1 MLKESD
7 LKLKGV
13 NLYEDFPLITAKTN
27 SGKTTF
33 SVLELRH
40 ILQKHTKREIKS
52 TILITPY
59 RATYKQLL
67 NDKRFVEIT
76 EDISSYGCA
85 FFGQD
90 AEKVYVC
97 TYSRLCYL
105 LAKGIDLKDSLLI
118 WDEIH
123 SFVEYTTYQD
133 QMKYLVDFL
142 QNKDLFDTTICVGIS
157 GTPQVIMGAGFSF
170 AFDFVDITP
179 SSKSVLK
186 AQKGVIIDHG
196 SIESTVKK
204 LILDDAAKG
213 TLIYVSSATLA
224 IKIKRM
230 YEEKGLNAAFLI
242 SKSNQ
247 NYDSQSGLTYSQLLD
262 QQVFAGKNIFDWIAD
277 ESDLPHE
284 LDALIID
291 DAARDGINLLDPD
304 RHFNTVIVESTR
316 SDVIEQVRSRI
327 RHDIDS
333 IYVVF
338 NAKYRERLKSAAND
352 TIKFDID
359 FNKADRNPQM
369 LIDRYRDQ
377 SESIYR
383 AELSRKS
390 YNDDLKDGKATIG
403 RCDQLSLAAYRIED
417 RYIYNPF
424 ARVFA
429 EYAYSGYLEGTGEL
443 STCLKSMIEGNK
455 AFSVIAGSEWIED
468 LKNKDRLNK
477 IDLIELFHLDVK
489 EEWEITSDQLRKKLD
504 LLDLKNK
511 NRKKLSLAKSIEW
524 LDEHGIFVSK
534 PKRKQVN
541 RIRSTYYTIRRK

>member
-85 FFGQD
+85 FFWQD

-224 IKIKRM
+224 IKIKVLHTLSFWINR
-230 YEEKGLNAAFLI
+230 FL
-242 SKSNQ
+242 
-247 NYDSQSGLTYSQLLD
+247 
-262 QQVFAGKNIFDWIAD
+262 
-277 ESDLPHE
+277 
-284 LDALIID
+284 
-291 DAARDGINLLDPD
+291 
-304 RHFNTVIVESTR
+304 
-316 SDVIEQVRSRI
+316 
-327 RHDIDS
+327 
-333 IYVVF
+333 
-338 NAKYRERLKSAAND
+338 RERISS
-352 TIKFDID
+352 IGSQM
-359 FNKADRNPQM
+359 KAICRMSWM
-369 LIDRYRDQ
+369 L
-377 SESIYR
+377 
-383 AELSRKS
+383 
-390 YNDDLKDGKATIG
+390 
-403 RCDQLSLAAYRIED
+403 
-417 RYIYNPF
+417 
-424 ARVFA
+424 
-429 EYAYSGYLEGTGEL
+429 
-443 STCLKSMIEGNK
+443 
-455 AFSVIAGSEWIED
+455 
-468 LKNKDRLNK
+468 
-477 IDLIELFHLDVK
+477 
-489 EEWEITSDQLRKKLD
+489 
-504 LLDLKNK
+504 
-511 NRKKLSLAKSIEW
+511 
-524 LDEHGIFVSK
+524 
-534 PKRKQVN
+534 
-541 RIRSTYYTIRRK
+541 